1 MQVNDREQRGQ
12 KLGELCSE
20 LVRRLRLLERTEVA
34 CCGVPLSQAMVLQT
48 LHASGGSRRMSE
60 VAEALGVAQS
70 TATRLVE
77 PLVRDGQVRRQPAAD
92 DGRVVMARLT
102 PRGQRTAAELDRLS
116 LRWSAGIL
124 QRIPAARHDSV
135 IAALELVVA
144 AVNDCC
150 ATGCE
155 PDLIQI
161 ETTST
166 AISG

>member
-1 MQVNDREQRGQ
+1 MQVNDQGQR
-12 KLGELCSE
+12 LGVLCSE

-48 LHASGGSRRMSE
+48 LYARGGTRRMSE

-77 PLVRDGQVRRQPAAD
+77 PLVREGQVRREPAPD

-102 PRGQRTAAELDRLS
+102 PKGRQTAAELDRLS
-116 LRWSAGIL
+116 QRWSEGIL
-124 QRIPAARHDSV
+124 GRIPAAKHDTV
-135 IAALELVVA
+135 ILALELVVD

-155 PDLIQI
+155 PNLVQI
-161 ETTST
+161 ETKST
-166 AISG
+166 AAGG

>member
-1 MQVNDREQRGQ
+1 MQVNNQGPR
-12 KLGELCSE
+12 LGELCSE

-48 LHASGGSRRMSE
+48 LYSSGGARRMSE

-77 PLVRDGQVRRQPAAD
+77 PLVREDQVRREPAPD

-102 PRGQRTAAELDRLS
+102 PRGQQTATELDRLS
-116 LRWSAGIL
+116 QRWSEGIL
-124 QRIPAARHDSV
+124 HRIPTAKHDTV
-135 IAALELVVA
+135 ISALELVVE

-155 PDLIQI
+155 PNLVQI
-161 ETTST
+161 ETEST
-166 AISG
+166 AAGG

>member
-1 MQVNDREQRGQ
+1 M
-12 KLGELCSE
+12 GELCSE

-48 LHASGGSRRMSE
+48 LNTGGGSRRMSE

-77 PLVRDGQVRRQPAAD
+77 PLVREEQVRREPAPE

-102 PRGQRTAAELDRLS
+102 PKGRRTAAELNRLS
-116 LRWSAGIL
+116 QRWSEGIL
-124 QRIPAARHDSV
+124 QRIPTSSHEAV
-135 IAALELVVA
+135 ISALELVVE

-155 PDLIQI
+155 ADLVQL
-161 ETTST
+161 ERT
-166 AISG
+166 